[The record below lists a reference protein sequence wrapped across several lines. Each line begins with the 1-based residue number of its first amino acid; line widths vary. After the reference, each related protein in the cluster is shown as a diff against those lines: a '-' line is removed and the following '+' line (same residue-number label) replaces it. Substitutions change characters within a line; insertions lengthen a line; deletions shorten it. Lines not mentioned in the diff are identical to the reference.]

1 MTVMR
6 DNSATT
12 DDTDHVTTLVALDGV
27 DPESLSPRQVTILR
41 DAIFDV
47 VDDLESVDHEYLDV
61 VVKDEDGVRL

>member
-1 MTVMR
+1 MR
-6 DNSATT
+6 DNSSTT

-47 VDDLESVDHEYLDV
+47 VDDLESVDHDYLDV